1 MERWMNECKF
11 GAMDRWMDGG
21 VEGYKELQIEELL
34 EFDRYFIYFYRYIY
48 IYIVRQIDRKLD

>member
-21 VEGYKELQIEELL
+21 VEGYKEL
-34 EFDRYFIYFYRYIY
+34 
-48 IYIVRQIDRKLD
+48 